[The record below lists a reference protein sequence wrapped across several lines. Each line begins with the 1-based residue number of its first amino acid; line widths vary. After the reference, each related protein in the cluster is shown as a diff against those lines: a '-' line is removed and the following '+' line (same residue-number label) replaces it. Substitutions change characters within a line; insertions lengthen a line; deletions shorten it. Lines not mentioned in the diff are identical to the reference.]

1 MYAVCGHDR
10 QFALTEWPRS
20 VILWA
25 SGAGVVQGDQ
35 RWGPGMTSAHTVVLV
50 RLGIHLPQ
58 YGRAA
63 TPEAIR
69 AVARRAETLGLSD
82 VWVSDHV
89 VQPADQGYP
98 SPYLFEPLLTL
109 GWAAAVTD
117 RVGIGTSV
125 LVVPQYHP
133 LVLANSLASLD
144 RLSGGRLQLTVGVG
158 WSAGEYAALGQDFG
172 TRGRRL
178 DEALDVFDAVWHNDP
193 CSYAGEH
200 YAFDALRV
208 LPKPSHEIPIWF
220 GGSSARAL
228 RRAIDRGSGYQAISL
243 PPAELAT
250 LVAQVRSAR
259 PGDDFTISYRTG
271 WDPQGMDPHRIIDE
285 RAAYAEAGVQH
296 VVSAPWRTSGD
307 DWIRSMEMLAELVQ
321 PDTA

>member
-1 MYAVCGHDR
+1 VA
-10 QFALTEWPRS
+10 
-20 VILWA
+20 
-25 SGAGVVQGDQ
+25 
-35 RWGPGMTSAHTVVLV
+35 TVK
-50 RLGIHLPQ
+50 LGIHLPQ

-63 TPEAIR
+63 TPDAIR
-69 AVARRAETLGLSD
+69 AVARRAEALGLSD

-89 VQPADQGYP
+89 VQPVDQGYP

-109 GWAAAVTD
+109 SWAAAVTE

-144 RLSGGRLQLTVGVG
+144 RLSGGRLLLTVGVG
-158 WSAGEYAALGQDFG
+158 WSAEEYAALGQDFA

-178 DEALDVFDAVWHNDP
+178 DEALDVFDAVWYHDP
-193 CSYAGEH
+193 SSFAGEH
-200 YAFDALRV
+200 YSFDALRV

-220 GGSSARAL
+220 GGSSSRSLSRAV
-228 RRAIDRGSGYQAISL
+228 RRGAGYQAISR
-243 PPAELAT
+243 PPEELAT
-250 LVAQVRSAR
+250 LVAKLRADR
-259 PGDDFTISYRTG
+259 PGEDFTISYRTG
-271 WDPQGMDPHRIIDE
+271 WDPQGMDPQQIIDE
-285 RAAYAEAGVQH
+285 CAAYAEAGVQH

-307 DWIRSMEMLAELVQ
+307 DWIRSMELLAELVQ